1 MQQPPE
7 FTISYFSK
15 IQDQSNLLYI
25 DIGAN
30 DGITWSN
37 TIALEKQ
44 FNWKGICIEAHPT
57 MFRHLKQN
65 RNCKCLE
72 YAVSDK
78 EGELDFLTIEGSWEA
93 NMLSGLVDNY
103 DSRHRD
109 RVNEEHLRYGGVSS
123 TQKVKCKTL
132 QQIIDEENIS
142 KIDYLSI
149 DTEGS
154 ELPILRGIDFS
165 KIDIDLISVEVN
177 YEIEPIETLLTQ
189 HGFNFVTKVACDAFY
204 SKSKLE

>member
-7 FTISYFSK
+7 FTVSYFSK
-15 IQDQSNLLYI
+15 IQDQSNLLFI

-30 DGITWSN
+30 DGTTWSN
-37 TIALEKQ
+37 TAILEKQ

-65 RNCKCLE
+65 RSCTCLE
-72 YAVSDK
+72 YAVSDE
-78 EGELDFLTIEGSWEA
+78 EGVLDFLTIEGSWEA
-93 NMLSGLVDNY
+93 NMLSGLVNNY
-103 DSRHRD
+103 DIRHRD
-109 RVNEEHLRYGGVSS
+109 RVNEEHLRYGGSAS

-132 QQIIDEENIS
+132 QRILDEEKIS

-154 ELPILRGIDFS
+154 ELPILRSIDFS
-165 KIDIDLISVEVN
+165 KTEIDLISVEVN
-177 YEIEPIETLLTQ
+177 YEIEPIDTLLTQ
-189 HGFNFVTKVACDAFY
+189 HGFKFITKVACDAFY
-204 SKSKLE
+204 SKSRLE